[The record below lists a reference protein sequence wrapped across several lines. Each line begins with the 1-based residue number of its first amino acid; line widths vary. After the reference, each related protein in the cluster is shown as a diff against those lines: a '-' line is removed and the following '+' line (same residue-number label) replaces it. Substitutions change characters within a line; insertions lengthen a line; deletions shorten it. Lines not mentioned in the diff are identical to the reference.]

1 MPPSTRADLVSAAA
15 RLLDEGGPAS
25 VTLRAVAKAVGLSH
39 NAPYKHFRDKEEL
52 LAAVASR
59 ELARP
64 GDAPLEVGGDPVARL
79 RRLAQAY
86 VDWATRYP
94 ERFRLTFGSWRSGSD
109 ELAETAT
116 AARARV
122 VATVAEAQAAGR
134 LAAGDPER
142 ITALILALAHGAAD
156 LALGGHLARDG
167 KGHADPADLLDD
179 LFRLLVRPGEPPAL

>member
-1 MPPSTRADLVSAAA
+1 MPPNTRADLVSAAA

-39 NAPYKHFRDKEEL
+39 NAPYKHFHNKEEL

-64 GDAPLEVGGDPVARL
+64 GDAPLEVGGDPVVRL

-86 VDWATRYP
+86 VEWAIRYP
-94 ERFRLTFGSWRSGSD
+94 ERFRLTFGSWTSGTD

-116 AARARV
+116 AARARFVAAV
-122 VATVAEAQAAGR
+122 VEAQATGG
-134 LAAGDPER
+134 LPAGDPER

-167 KGHADPADLLDD
+167 KGHADPGDLLDD
-179 LFRLLVRPGEPPAL
+179 LFALMARRS